1 MRLAGDEY
9 YSPYFVLENAG
20 GNVYN
25 GPIVSMGASIE
36 ELQQYCDGIPPEK
49 EREARKVCAL
59 YSLLL
64 LRVQKGM
71 LTVHGMH
78 AKEG

>member
-1 MRLAGDEY
+1 MHELVSTGDEY

-20 GNVYN
+20 GHVYN

-49 EREARKVCAL
+49 EEAARKVRRFCVPDINDIRYYCL
-59 YSLLL
+59 H
-64 LRVQKGM
+64 Q
-71 LTVHGMH
+71 
-78 AKEG
+78 